1 MCGII
6 AAATEKSVGKLLV
19 QGLYKMEYRGYDSAG
34 VALHQIDDIAHLR
47 SLGKVKKLES
57 KMAKEKPKGKIG
69 IAHTRWATHG
79 KPSEENAHPH
89 VSNNRVF
96 IVHNGIIE
104 NYVALKEQLIKKG
117 YQFNSQTDSELI
129 AHQLDFFLN
138 QGSEMLEAMS
148 LLKEKLEGA
157 YAVAAIDLKNESH
170 FYLMRNKSPLL
181 LGQSDSGMFAASD
194 PLALADLTSEFIFL
208 EDGDV
213 AEVSAKEYKILDK
226 NQKRAIRK
234 ITTIDVSS
242 EAMGKNGYRHFMEK
256 EIYEQPT
263 AILNTLDGRIGG
275 EDVLENIFGEGS
287 NELLSKV
294 ERIQIVAAGTSLHA
308 GRVAANWFSAIANL
322 PTQIDYASEYRYKNP
337 YVDKNTLFL
346 TISQSGET
354 ADTLG
359 ALRYAK
365 ERSYLGSLTICNVPT
380 SSLARESDFV
390 LLTNAG
396 PEIGV
401 ASTKAFTTQL
411 TALML
416 LSLSLAKARN
426 LNPRLRGRVVSALR
440 ALPEKINE
448 SLELKPKIIK
458 IAKEI
463 AKKDNALFLGRG
475 IFYPIAKEG
484 SLKLKEISYIHAE
497 AYPAGELKHGPLAL
511 IDKNMPVIALAPE
524 NELAEKL
531 ISNLEEVKARGGKL
545 YVVGNAAGNMK
556 LKAKNLINL
565 PECDFLLTPI
575 LYTVPLQIL
584 SYEVALLRGTDIDQ
598 PRNLAKSVTVE
609 WRIKLSFELTFTL
622 HHSNNDLIFETNRLT
637 DRQLMLFKSSRI
649 LTMTNWSLKITKV

>member
-34 VALHQIDDIAHLR
+34 VALHQTDDIAHLR

-57 KMAKEKPKGKIG
+57 KMVKEKPKGKIG

-89 VSNNRVF
+89 VSNDRVF

-138 QGSEMLEAMS
+138 QGNEMLEAMS
-148 LLKEKLEGA
+148 MLKEKLEGA

-170 FYLMRNKSPLL
+170 FYVMRNKSPLL

-194 PLALADLTSEFIFL
+194 PLALADLTNEFIFL

-213 AEVSAKEYKILDK
+213 AEVSSKEYKILDK

-256 EIYEQPT
+256 EIYEQPN

-337 YVDKNTLFL
+337 YVDKNTLLL

-365 ERSYLGSLTICNVPT
+365 ERDYLGSLTICNVPT

-416 LSLSLAKARN
+416 LTLSLAKARN
-426 LNPRLRGRVVSALR
+426 LNPRLRGRVVGALR
-440 ALPEKINE
+440 ALPEIISE

-511 IDKNMPVIALAPE
+511 IDKDMPVIALAPE

-545 YVVGNAAGNMK
+545 FVVGNAAGNMK
-556 LKAKNLINL
+556 LKQKNLINL
-565 PECDFLLTPI
+565 PECDFLLSPI

-609 WRIKLSFELTFTL
+609 
-622 HHSNNDLIFETNRLT
+622 
-637 DRQLMLFKSSRI
+637 
-649 LTMTNWSLKITKV
+649 